1 MPQGNSLFG
10 PFENWV
16 ILRILFVVSPRR
28 SFHFDE
34 LQFFSAGF
42 FLLVSCAFAVIP
54 QKPLANPKSRRF
66 TSVFSSKGFTGFAL
80 MSNSL
85 ILKVAS
91 GLVAK

>member
-34 LQFFSAGF
+34 LQFIYF